1 MSKISRQECLCAA
14 GYFLLYLYI
23 HGALM
28 LRMGMDVDEILDF
41 GGSDTARQVYLA
53 VGRWGIA
60 LWGKLV
66 SAGHIP
72 LAGGVTAGLILSV
85 AYIGQCRLLNF
96 LTLKDKVL
104 YGVIS
109 LACFQF
115 SSMQVYSMQVEGC
128 ALGLLLATL
137 SCMVLLE
144 SHRMRFLH
152 LAVGTLL
159 LFFSLSFYQTC
170 GVVFVVL
177 YGLALLARG
186 MQGEPLHLVKQ
197 GVVGVMSC
205 VGALALFMATKAC
218 ILQSG
223 AVGEDIVEFC
233 RVHEESMLRE
243 HLFTADFST
252 LGSQTKQYMRGLRD
266 SIFCCNDYTA
276 LLWCFSAI
284 VVPIRILMQRVG
296 LRERLKQM
304 GVYALTLGTPMLLY
318 ACFLRDVTRAWLF
331 LPLLE
336 GTVCTM
342 ALKGLRL
349 PKWGIILLSGF
360 LSLACIKAAHHVSR
374 YAAGE
379 RAYFEEWDMVRKLQY
394 IEAQR
399 YAMSQ
404 GMDPRETRILLVETV
419 WNVRA
424 PDFYAQYPLYPNFH
438 LATWKDQ
445 EKHAEQ
451 LKQMPSW
458 PAEGS
463 ISESQGEIVIKG
475 QWGGCP

>member
-1 MSKISRQECLCAA
+1 MSKISRLECLCAA

-28 LRMGMDVDEILDF
+28 LRMGMNVDEMLDF

-66 SAGHIP
+66 GAGYIP
-72 LAGGVTAGLILSV
+72 MAGGVTAGLILSV

-96 LTLKDKVL
+96 LTLKDKAL
-104 YGVIS
+104 YGAIS

-115 SSMQVYSMQVEGC
+115 ASMQVYSMQVEGG
-128 ALGLLLATL
+128 ALGLLLATF
-137 SCMVLLE
+137 SCMVLLM
-144 SHRMRFLH
+144 SRCMSFGRL
-152 LAVGTLL
+152 VTGTLL
-159 LFFSLSFYQTC
+159 LFCSLSFYQTC
-170 GVVFVVL
+170 GVFFVVL
-177 YGLALLARG
+177 YGLALLSRG
-186 MQGEPLHLVKQ
+186 MQGEPLHLVKH
-197 GVVGVMSC
+197 GMVVITAC
-205 VGALALFMATKAC
+205 VGALALFMATKMC

-223 AVGEDIVEFC
+223 AVGEDIAEFC

-243 HLFTADFST
+243 HLFTANSPT
-252 LGSQTKQYMRGLRD
+252 LTGQIGQYVRGMWGKILCYN
-266 SIFCCNDYTA
+266 SYTA
-276 LLWCFSAI
+276 LLWCLCAI
-284 VVPIRILMQRVG
+284 VVPIRILMQRKG
-296 LRERLKQM
+296 LQERLKQM
-304 GVYALTLGTPMLLY
+304 GVYALTVGVPLLLY
-318 ACFLRDVTRAWLF
+318 ACFLKDVAHAWLF

-336 GTVCTM
+336 GSICIL
-342 ALKGLRL
+342 ALKEIRL
-349 PKWGIILLSGF
+349 SQWGIALLAGF

-404 GMDPRETRILLVETV
+404 GMDPRKTRILLVETV

-424 PDFYAQYPLYPNFH
+424 PDFYAKYPLFPNFH
-438 LATWKDQ
+438 MATWKDQ
-445 EKHAEQ
+445 EKHAVRLQ
-451 LKQMPSW
+451 QMPTW

-463 ISESQGEIVIKG
+463 IAESQGEIIIKG
-475 QWGGCP
+475 Q